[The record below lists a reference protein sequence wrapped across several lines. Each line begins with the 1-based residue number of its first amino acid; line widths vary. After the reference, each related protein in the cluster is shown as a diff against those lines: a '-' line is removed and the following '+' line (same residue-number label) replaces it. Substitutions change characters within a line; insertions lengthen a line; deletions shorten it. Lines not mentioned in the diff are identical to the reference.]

1 MKKALALGAF
11 ALVMSL
17 PLVSSAGSLVSTFLT
32 STTGNANDLSV
43 SDTIQFEVTITL
55 DALNYDTVFFEL
67 TGDAVGAV
75 ASPGSGSGWAGV
87 SNMVT
92 NWEWHYEIDNKVD
105 MGTNG
110 RFVPFTPFNSPPI
123 RVLGPVGFSAAGGK
137 TGDSIPSL
145 MGTVTIHADTAGVY
159 QGGGFLYPTVD
170 AFVVGGSAQPVTLGL
185 ASFTVVPEPGTAVLM
200 LLGLGGLGVMGRKS
214 RK

>member
-43 SDTIQFEVTITL
+43 SDTIQFEITITL
-55 DALNYDTVFFEL
+55 DALEYDTVFFEI
-67 TGDAVGAV
+67 TGDAVGALG
-75 ASPGSGSGWAGV
+75 SSSGSSWAGV

-92 NWEWHYEIDNKVD
+92 NWEWYYQVGNKVD

-110 RFVPFTPFNSPPI
+110 RIVPFSPFNVPPV
-123 RVLGPVGFSAAGGK
+123 RVLGPVGYAALGGK
-137 TGDSIPSL
+137 TGDNTPSL